1 VTGQPPQ
8 PETILVVEDQDVVR
22 HLIVRAL
29 LQEGYHVLEASDGA
43 KALAVLAGGVRVH
56 MVVTD
61 IVMPNLGGVQL
72 AERLTLQ
79 GRAPVLL
86 FMTGYGED
94 RSKVPGPLLEKPFGP
109 ETLVSEVAR
118 LLSRARP

>member
-1 VTGQPPQ
+1 MPDQPPQ
-8 PETILVVEDQDVVR
+8 PKTILVVEDQDVVR

-29 LQEGYHVLEASDGA
+29 LEEGYHVLEASDGA

-86 FMTGYGED
+86 FITGYD
-94 RSKVPGPLLEKPFGP
+94 QDPSKIPGPLLEKPFAP
-109 ETLVSEVAR
+109 ETLVAEVGR
-118 LLSRARP
+118 LLSLTRL